1 MIITLPWLKEHLK
14 TKANQKEI
22 IDKLTNIGLEVEGI
36 KENLGELA
44 KFKIAKILQ
53 ANKHPNADKLKVC
66 DVNIGG
72 NKIIKVVCGA
82 PNARD
87 GLVTIYAPPGSII
100 PKTKFHLP
108 KFNLFKCDFII
119 FAPSIL

>member
-53 ANKHPNADKLKVC
+53 ETIQLK
-66 DVNIGG
+66 
-72 NKIIKVVCGA
+72 
-82 PNARD
+82 
-87 GLVTIYAPPGSII
+87 
-100 PKTKFHLP
+100 
-108 KFNLFKCDFII
+108 
-119 FAPSIL
+119 